1 MIHGVETP
9 FVQPVEVRVEAAEIS
24 IYDLPPNATSTEQA
38 GRKSVM
44 TAPLDMPLRLI
55 LSKAADH
62 CGDTISKAVAVH
74 VFIQDVDDESWDG
87 SKHKDRKGKGNGDN
101 STGQGDKGNGDDGG
115 DDGDDNPSAA
125 GSDEK
130 RRRTS

>member
-1 MIHGVETP
+1 MRFNLLYFP
-9 FVQPVEVRVEAAEIS
+9 FEIALVQ
-24 IYDLPPNATSTEQA
+24 
-38 GRKSVM
+38 
-44 TAPLDMPLRLI
+44 
-55 LSKAADH
+55 ADH

-74 VFIQDVDDESWDG
+74 VFIQDVGDERWDG
-87 SKHKDRKGKGNGDN
+87 SKRKDRKGRGNGDN
-101 STGQGDKGNGDDGG
+101 STGQGDKGNG